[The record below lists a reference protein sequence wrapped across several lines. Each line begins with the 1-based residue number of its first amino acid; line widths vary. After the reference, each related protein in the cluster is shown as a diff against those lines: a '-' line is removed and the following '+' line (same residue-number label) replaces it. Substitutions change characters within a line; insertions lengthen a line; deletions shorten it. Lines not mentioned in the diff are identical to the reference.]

1 MSSTAST
8 RSAPAESARFSY
20 LLDFTDDQ
28 DQHLHSLG
36 LRYVEFER
44 AIRET
49 WFAAVRAGALGAYN
63 PQPDLAQIEP
73 RFTQPAESARSA
85 GFRVRL
91 PYGQGEEFV
100 RDFPLGYFNARAS
113 TVRAALRRQDKLG
126 PDTKLYF
133 KLSAYLEDQ
142 SPMPSGGNQLS
153 FDSPSTEV
161 PICKISR
168 ATFGATE
175 PWDSPDETQLPIL
188 FSRTVIAD
196 GCDEAARSPD
206 REVGGFLLG
215 HLCHDLEHG
224 DIFLA
229 VTCLVPAEGTTEST
243 STSVTFTP
251 ESFARARELIRLR
264 AQPDQPAEILV
275 GWFHSHP
282 FRFCAEC
289 PLPTPP
295 ECIQKV
301 LFFSA
306 DDVQLMEST
315 FAQPFMVGLLAAVEP
330 KLTAALQHEPVR
342 LFGWHHGEVLARGFH
357 VVDM

>member
-1 MSSTAST
+1 MSSKASS
-8 RSAPAESARFSY
+8 RSALAESARYSY
-20 LLDFTDDQ
+20 VLDFKDEQ
-28 DQHLHSLG
+28 DQHLHTLV
-36 LRYVEFER
+36 LRNVEFER

-49 WFAAVRAGALGAYN
+49 WLAAFRARALEAYD
-63 PQPDLAQIEP
+63 PRPDQAHIEP
-73 RFTQPAESARSA
+73 CFSQQAENARSS

-100 RDFPLGYFNARAS
+100 RAFPLGYFNARAS
-113 TVRAALRRQDKLG
+113 TMRAVLRREDKLG
-126 PDTKLYF
+126 PDQKLYF
-133 KLSAYLEDQ
+133 KLSAYLEGQ
-142 SPMPSGGNQLS
+142 APMPTSGTPLS
-153 FDSPSTEV
+153 FDLPSTEV
-161 PICKISR
+161 PIRKLSR
-168 ATFGATE
+168 ESFGAAE
-175 PWDSPDETQLPIL
+175 PWDLPDETQLPIL

-206 REVGGFLLG
+206 REVRGFLLG
-215 HLCHDLEHG
+215 HLCQDLEGG

-243 STSVTFTP
+243 SISVTFTP

-289 PLPTPP
+289 PLSTPP
-295 ECIQKV
+295 ECIQRV

-315 FAQPFMVGLLAAVEP
+315 FHQPLSP
-330 KLTAALQHEPVR
+330 S
-342 LFGWHHGEVLARGFH
+342 
-357 VVDM
+357 